1 MEATPVGIK
10 DKLRIILTGDK
21 DSNIKTSQ
29 SIRKIMTP
37 KNAAEIKPE
46 KVIDLA
52 TAKTGSHIGKMS
64 THQVSMVIEANK
76 QKDSS
81 PELMD
86 RTDTP
91 TFITLKPVSSA
102 ITVEETKQDEY
113 FSLRVETEHS
123 WQRMSPHYVKLSLAA
138 KLKTANSA
146 IEKLTVVN
154 SGFAIT
160 AASEA
165 ARNLVFQET
174 CVLKDLDMKLEPAS
188 KWASVLTANV
198 PDRQNTLNGIILVT
212 AEMVSEDT
220 SLKNGVRL
228 NSLRAFVSLLERP
241 ASDWILYFATGTS
254 NLGERLFEKS
264 GRLVKLE
271 RRPWIT

>member
-1 MEATPVGIK
+1 
-10 DKLRIILTGDK
+10 
-21 DSNIKTSQ
+21 
-29 SIRKIMTP
+29 
-37 KNAAEIKPE
+37 
-46 KVIDLA
+46 
-52 TAKTGSHIGKMS
+52 
-64 THQVSMVIEANK
+64 
-76 QKDSS
+76 
-81 PELMD
+81 
-86 RTDTP
+86 
-91 TFITLKPVSSA
+91 
-102 ITVEETKQDEY
+102 
-113 FSLRVETEHS
+113 
-123 WQRMSPHYVKLSLAA
+123 
-138 KLKTANSA
+138 
-146 IEKLTVVN
+146 
-154 SGFAIT
+154 
-160 AASEA
+160 
-165 ARNLVFQET
+165 
-174 CVLKDLDMKLEPAS
+174 MKLEPAS